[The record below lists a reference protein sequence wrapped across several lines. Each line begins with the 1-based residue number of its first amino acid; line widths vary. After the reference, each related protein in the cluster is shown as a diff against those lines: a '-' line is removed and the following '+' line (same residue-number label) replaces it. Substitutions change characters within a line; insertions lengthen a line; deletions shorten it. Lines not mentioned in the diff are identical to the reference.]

1 MAKNVLGKGL
11 QALLSDLPESRKV
24 MELTTD
30 LLKPNPFQPRTVFN
44 EEMLNDLASSIQEH
58 GMIQPIVAVKSD
70 SGYQIVAGE
79 RRWRAAKLLG
89 LEKVPVLVQDY
100 EQSKL
105 LEIALIENLQRE
117 DLNPIEVAVC
127 YQRLLDELSFTQD
140 ELAKRVGKSRTAVTN
155 ALRLLK
161 LPEVIKNYVSCET
174 LSGGHAKAILGLKES
189 EQQIALAE
197 RVIRE
202 GLSVRQTEELVKIYQ
217 ADKNKSRA
225 KKQPLSAEFMAI
237 EDRLK
242 NFFGTK
248 VAIHQGKK
256 KGRIEIEY
264 YSSEDLERILSSLS
278 LTED

>member
-11 QALLSDLPESRKV
+11 QALISDLPESKKIIEVR
-24 MELTTD
+24 TD
-30 LLKPNPFQPRTVFN
+30 LLKPNPFQPRTVFDA
-44 EEMLNDLASSIQEH
+44 ETLNNLASSIQNH
-58 GMIQPIVAVKSD
+58 GMIQPIVVVKLE

-100 EQSKL
+100 DQVKM
-105 LEIALIENLQRE
+105 LEIALIENLQRD

-127 YQRLLDELSFTQD
+127 YQRLIDELSFTQD
-140 ELAKRVGKSRTAVTN
+140 ELAKRIGKSRVAVTN

-161 LPEVIKNYVSCET
+161 LPEVVKKYVSCET

-197 RVIRE
+197 KVISE
-202 GLSVRQTEELVKIYQ
+202 GLSVRQTEELVKVYQ
-217 ADKNKSRA
+217 EIKSESTVQ
-225 KKQPLSAEFMAI
+225 KKLLSTEFI
-237 EDRLK
+237 EIEERLK

-256 KGRIEIEY
+256 KGHIKIEY